1 MIVHLSTFNRFDCRI
16 GVPDAAA
23 PPMSLGQIGKLPTTE
38 AASLR
43 TGRHVRPRVFGGIRA
58 GGEFDPGI
66 RAVEF

>member
-16 GVPDAAA
+16 GVPGGRAAYEPWVNRKVA
-23 PPMSLGQIGKLPTTE
+23 DNGG

-43 TGRHVRPRVFGGIRA
+43 TGRHARPRVFGGIRA
-58 GGEFDPGI
+58 AGEFDPGL